1 MTMLPIGAS
10 IIMGKTLF
18 QEEEEKTNEN
28 FHKINQSEEKDTEN
42 ECSKVIHQLNEKHN
56 LLSDLENKQSLLSYR
71 MKKEEIKDKDKEVMK
86 SIDKNMIF
94 HGDDGFTSTNKSY
107 VVGSPT
113 SSQPQSPPPNNMIN
127 NHNNNQKIIY
137 SNRLNKTKSTVTSPP
152 PGNSLFEYTFDT
164 KFTFR
169 SPKRRSSFSSLSS
182 DSASDD
188 ILNLTNIH
196 NTHSDTPPRQQTQIN
211 NELLTKRSDKFD
223 IQRNRNVL
231 STKSV
236 TSGTFKFI
244 YNKNTPIV
252 DASNDVNDIY
262 ESRSKSNSNILDDS
276 PSPRTTTPDMRI
288 KYEPKQFIGRR
299 RAASFETKQNIL
311 IAQKQA
317 FIKINRNEN
326 QIEN

>member
-169 SPKRRSSFSSLSS
+169 SPKRRSS
-182 DSASDD
+182 
-188 ILNLTNIH
+188 
-196 NTHSDTPPRQQTQIN
+196 DTPPRQQTQIN